1 MAGVLLPYRPRQVH
15 GGVEGAA
22 QHTRGQTVKL
32 VAIKGE
38 GGDRLGVKT
47 DGGIVDVSAA
57 GGPAT
62 IAEAI
67 AGGQAALDQI
77 AAALDGLTAED
88 EASVQLAACIP
99 DPGKIVCIGLN
110 YRKHAEESNMP
121 VPTTPVVF
129 SKFNNTLA
137 AHGEEIT
144 LPTSTS
150 TEFDYEAEL
159 CVVIGKRAKD
169 VSEADALSY
178 VFGYCNANDLSV
190 RDLQT
195 RTSQWLLGKSTDQF
209 FPIGPYVVTADEVD
223 DPQALQVVCRVNG
236 RVMQN
241 SNTADMVFSV
251 AELVSYC
258 STYFTLE
265 PGDLITTGTPEGVAM
280 GRADKP
286 WLKAGDVV
294 EIEVDKLGV
303 LSNTMVG

>member
-1 MAGVLLPYRPRQVH
+1 M
-15 GGVEGAA
+15 
-22 QHTRGQTVKL
+22 KL
-32 VAIKGE
+32 VTIRGK

-57 GGPAT
+57 GVPAT
-62 IAEAI
+62 MAEAI
-67 AGGQAALDQI
+67 AGGRAALDRI
-77 AAALDGLTAED
+77 AAALDGTEAQD
-88 EASVQLAACIP
+88 EAGVALGPCVP

-110 YRKHAEESNMP
+110 YRRHAEESNMP

-129 SKFNNTLA
+129 SKFTNTLA

-150 TEFDYEAEL
+150 AQFDYEAEL
-159 CVVIGKRAKD
+159 CVVIGKRAKG
-169 VSEADALSY
+169 VSQDDALDH
-178 VFGYCNANDLSV
+178 VFGYCNANDLSI

-195 RTSQWLLGKSTDQF
+195 RTSQWLLGKTTDQF
-209 FPIGPYVVTADEVD
+209 FPIGPYVVTADEVG
-223 DPQALQVVCRVNG
+223 DPQALRVVCRVNG
-236 RVMQN
+236 QELQS

>member
-1 MAGVLLPYRPRQVH
+1 M
-15 GGVEGAA
+15 
-22 QHTRGQTVKL
+22 VKL
-32 VAIKGE
+32 VSIRGE

-62 IAEAI
+62 LAEAL
-67 AGGQAALDQI
+67 AGGPEALDRI
-77 AAALDGLTAED
+77 TSVIDGVEAQY
-88 EASVQLAACIP
+88 EASVQLGPCVP
-99 DPGKIVCIGLN
+99 HPGKIVCIGLN
-110 YRKHAEESNMP
+110 YRRHAEESNMP

-129 SKFNNTLA
+129 SKFSNTLA
-137 AHGEEIT
+137 AHGEAIA

-150 TEFDYEAEL
+150 TQFDYEAEL
-159 CVVIGKRAKD
+159 CAVIGTRAKG
-169 VSEADALSY
+169 VSEADALNY
-178 VFGYCNANDLSV
+178 VFGYCNANDLSI

-195 RTSQWLLGKSTDQF
+195 RTSQWLLGKTADQF
-209 FPIGPYVVTADEVD
+209 FPIGPYVVTADEVG
-223 DPQALQVVCRVNG
+223 DPQALRIVCRVNG
-236 RVMQN
+236 QEMQS

-286 WLKAGDVV
+286 WLKVGDIV

-303 LSNTMVG
+303 LTNTMVG

>member
-1 MAGVLLPYRPRQVH
+1 M
-15 GGVEGAA
+15 
-22 QHTRGQTVKL
+22 KL
-32 VAIKGE
+32 VSIRGE

-62 IAEAI
+62 LAEAL
-67 AGGQAALDQI
+67 AGGPEALDRI
-77 AAALDGLTAED
+77 TSVIDGVEAQD
-88 EASVQLAACIP
+88 EASVQLGPCVP
-99 DPGKIVCIGLN
+99 HPGKIVCIGLN
-110 YRKHAEESNMP
+110 YRRHAEESNMP

-129 SKFNNTLA
+129 SKFSNTLA
-137 AHGEEIT
+137 AHGEAIA

-150 TEFDYEAEL
+150 TQFDYEAEL
-159 CVVIGKRAKD
+159 CAVIGTRAKG
-169 VSEADALSY
+169 VSEADALNY
-178 VFGYCNANDLSV
+178 VFGYCNANDLSI

-195 RTSQWLLGKSTDQF
+195 RTSQWLLGKTADQF
-209 FPIGPYVVTADEVD
+209 FPIGPYVVTADEVG
-223 DPQALQVVCRVNG
+223 DPQALRIVCRVNG
-236 RVMQN
+236 QEMQS

-286 WLKAGDVV
+286 WLKVGDVV

-303 LSNTMVG
+303 LTNTMVG

>member
-1 MAGVLLPYRPRQVH
+1 M
-15 GGVEGAA
+15 
-22 QHTRGQTVKL
+22 KL
-32 VAIKGE
+32 VTIRGE

-62 IAEAI
+62 IAEVVS
-67 AGGQAALDQI
+67 GGQSSLDRIASAVESAATQ
-77 AAALDGLTAED
+77 D
-88 EASVQLAACIP
+88 EASVTFAPCVP
-99 DPGKIVCIGLN
+99 NPGKIICIGLN
-110 YRKHAEESNMP
+110 YRRHAEESNMP

-137 AHGEEIT
+137 AHGEAIT

-150 TEFDYEAEL
+150 TQFDYEAEL
-159 CVVIGKRAKD
+159 CAVIGRRAKD
-169 VSEADALSY
+169 VSEAEALDY
-178 VFGYCNANDLSV
+178 VFGYCNANDLSI

-195 RTSQWLLGKSTDQF
+195 RTSQWMLGKTTDQF
-209 FPIGPYVVTADEVD
+209 FPIGPYVVTADEVG
-223 DPQALQVVCRVNG
+223 DPQALQIVCRVNG
-236 RVMQN
+236 QTMQD

-303 LSNTMVG
+303 LSNRLVS

>member
-1 MAGVLLPYRPRQVH
+1 M
-15 GGVEGAA
+15 
-22 QHTRGQTVKL
+22 KL
-32 VAIKGE
+32 VTIRDV

-62 IAEAI
+62 MAEAVS
-67 AGGQAALDQI
+67 GGQAALDRI
-77 AAALDGLTAED
+77 TSALDGAAAQD
-88 EASVQLAACIP
+88 EASVTFAPCVP
-99 DPGKIVCIGLN
+99 NPGKIICIGLN
-110 YRKHAEESNMP
+110 YRRHAEESNMP
-121 VPTTPVVF
+121 VQTTPVVF

-137 AHGEEIT
+137 AHGEAIT

-150 TEFDYEAEL
+150 TQFDYEAEL
-159 CVVIGKRAKD
+159 CAVIGRRAKD
-169 VSEADALSY
+169 VSEAEALDY

-195 RTSQWLLGKSTDQF
+195 RTSQWMLGKTTDQF
-209 FPIGPYVVTADEVD
+209 FPIGPYVVTADEVG
-223 DPQALQVVCRVNG
+223 DPQALRIVCRVNG
-236 RVMQN
+236 QTRQD

-303 LSNTMVG
+303 LSNTLVG

>member
-1 MAGVLLPYRPRQVH
+1 M
-15 GGVEGAA
+15 
-22 QHTRGQTVKL
+22 KL
-32 VAIKGE
+32 VTIRDV

-47 DGGIVDVSAA
+47 DGGIVDVSGA

-62 IAEAI
+62 MAEAVS
-67 AGGQAALDQI
+67 GGQAALDRI
-77 AAALDGLTAED
+77 TAALDGAAAQD
-88 EASVQLAACIP
+88 EAGVTFAPCVP
-99 DPGKIVCIGLN
+99 NPGKIICIGLN
-110 YRKHAEESNMP
+110 YRRHAEESNMP

-137 AHGEEIT
+137 AHGEAIT

-150 TEFDYEAEL
+150 TQFDYEAEL
-159 CVVIGKRAKD
+159 CAVIGRRAKD
-169 VSEADALSY
+169 VSEAEALDY

-195 RTSQWLLGKSTDQF
+195 RTSQWMLGKTTDQF
-209 FPIGPYVVTADEVD
+209 FPIGPYVVTADEVG
-223 DPQALQVVCRVNG
+223 DPQALRIVCRVNG
-236 RVMQN
+236 QTMQD

-303 LSNTMVG
+303 LSNRLVG